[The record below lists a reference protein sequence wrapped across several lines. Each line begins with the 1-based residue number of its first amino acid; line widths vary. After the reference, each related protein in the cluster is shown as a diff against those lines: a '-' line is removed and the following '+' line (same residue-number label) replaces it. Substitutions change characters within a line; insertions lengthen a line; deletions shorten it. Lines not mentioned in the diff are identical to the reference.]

1 MANSGVLNYNGQDGC
16 CCCLPHLTERH
27 LDVLETIAAGKTT
40 AKAAIALNL
49 SEATVKSHIANM
61 MAIAG
66 VHKRAQLITLAI
78 AQGIIQAQHPHQRT
92 GRTCLIPRP
101 PAGHSAP
108 SADACPGERR
118 PHHSHHGPFGMR
130 V

>member
-16 CCCLPHLTERH
+16 CCYLPHLTERH

-61 MAIAG
+61 MAMAG
-66 VHKRAQLITLAI
+66 VHKRAELITLAI
-78 AQGIIQAQHPHQRT
+78 AQGILQVQHPHLRT
-92 GRTCLIPRP
+92 GRACLSPRP
-101 PAGHSAP
+101 PAGLRLQVPAP
-108 SADACPGERR
+108 ATAQEDGDGTTVTTVRSG
-118 PHHSHHGPFGMR
+118 
-130 V
+130 